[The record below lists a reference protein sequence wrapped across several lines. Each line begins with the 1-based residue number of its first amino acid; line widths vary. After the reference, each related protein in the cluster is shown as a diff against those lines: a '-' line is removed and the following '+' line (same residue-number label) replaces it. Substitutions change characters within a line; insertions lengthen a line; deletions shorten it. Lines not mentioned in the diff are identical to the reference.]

1 MMSPAPQS
9 SFENETMSYANDLFG
24 FAMSLVR
31 NRTDAEDLVQETLL
45 KACRSKDQFEKGTR
59 LKSWLFTILRNTFIN
74 SYRKKKRESTSSI
87 EDEADFSMYGEVYDA
102 VEKDS
107 AYAPLEEQPIIN
119 PQKLG
124 EVMGDEV
131 LLALNALSEEYREV
145 LFFSDVQEL
154 PYQAIA
160 DILNI
165 PIGTVR
171 SRLARA
177 RGALQKSLWKYA
189 QQNGLLRRKAS

>member
-1 MMSPAPQS
+1 MSTEPQAL
-9 SFENETMSYANDLFG
+9 FENEVMAYANDLFG

-31 NRTDAEDLVQETLL
+31 NRADAEDLVQETLL
-45 KACRSKDQFEKGTR
+45 KACRAKNQFEKGTR
-59 LKSWLFTILRNTFIN
+59 LKAWLFTILRNTFIN
-74 SYRKKKRESTSSI
+74 SYRKKKKEATSSI

-102 VEKDS
+102 IEKDS
-107 AYAPLEEQPIIN
+107 GYAPLEQQPITQ
-119 PQKLG
+119 PQKM
-124 EVMGDEV
+124 EQAMGDEV
-131 LLALNALSEEYREV
+131 LLALNSLSEEYREV

-154 PYQAIA
+154 SYQSIA

-177 RGALQKSLWKYA
+177 RGTLQKSLWHYA
-189 QQNGLLRRKAS
+189 QKSGLLRRKVS